1 MSNHNYWIGVVSR
14 AHVQIGVQGG
24 FIQLNHGKR
33 APLQKLRAGDG
44 LVIYSPRTDYPDGT
58 PLQAFTA
65 LGVVTTGEI
74 YQVEMAPDFKP
85 YRVDVKFLECKE
97 APIRPLIEKLSDQE
111 GMLNAAVFV
120 GSMPAQEAIDNDP
133 ALIDGTVM
141 DSFTGPARFLQMM
154 APLMEG
160 RGGGTV
166 VGIGS
171 VAGDRGRIGNYVYGA
186 AKAGF
191 HTYLSGL
198 RNRLTRAGAHV
209 VTVKP
214 GFVDTA
220 MTWGIE
226 GMFLVA
232 PPEKVASDILRAVE
246 KRRNVI
252 YTPFFWRYIMLII
265 RSIPEPIFKKM
276 SI

>member
-1 MSNHNYWIGVVSR
+1 
-14 AHVQIGVQGG
+14 
-24 FIQLNHGKR
+24 
-33 APLQKLRAGDG
+33 
-44 LVIYSPRTDYPDGT
+44 
-58 PLQAFTA
+58 
-65 LGVVTTGEI
+65 
-74 YQVEMAPDFKP
+74 
-85 YRVDVKFLECKE
+85 
-97 APIRPLIEKLSDQE
+97 
-111 GMLNAAVFV
+111 
-120 GSMPAQEAIDNDP
+120 MPAQDAIDADP
-133 ALIDGTVM
+133 DLIDGTIT
-141 DSFTGPARFLQMM
+141 DSFTGPARLLTLL
-154 APLMEG
+154 APLIEE
-160 RGGGTV
+160 RKGTV
-166 VGIGS
+166 VGVGS

-232 PPEKVASDILRAVE
+232 PPEAVARDILKAVE
-246 KRRNVI
+246 KRRDVI

-265 RSIPEPIFKKM
+265 RHVPERIFKKM

>member
-1 MSNHNYWIGVVSR
+1 MTETWILLGATSSMARAMARALSAEGHNILLAGRDMDDLKTVAADCV
-14 AHVQIGVQGG
+14 
-24 FIQLNHGKR
+24 
-33 APLQKLRAGDG
+33 LRG
-44 LVIYSPRTDYPDGT
+44 
-58 PLQAFTA
+58 
-65 LGVVTTGEI
+65 
-74 YQVEMAPDFKP
+74 
-85 YRVDVKFLECKE
+85 
-97 APIRPLIEKLSDQE
+97 APICEAIRFDARDPASFAPIIARAEAEE
-111 GMLNAAVFV
+111 GQISAAVFV
-120 GSMPAQEAIDNDP
+120 GSMPDQGDIDADP

-141 DSFTGPARFLQMM
+141 DSFTGPARFLQML
-154 APLMEG
+154 APVMEA

-166 VGIGS
+166 VGVGS

-191 HTYLSGL
+191 ATYLSGL
-198 RNRLTRAGAHV
+198 RNRLTRAGGHV

-232 PPEKVASDILRAVE
+232 TPEKVAADILKAV
-246 KRRNVI
+246 KKKRNVI

-265 RSIPEPIFKKM
+265 RHIPEFIFKKM